1 VNRYMEKAI
10 ELAHSSKCRHKHGCV
25 VVKNGKI
32 ISKATNKKVGD
43 PSVEFRLALHAEFAA
58 VVAAGTHAA
67 GSTVYVA
74 RVQADGS
81 TALSKPCKK
90 CENMMKRS
98 GVSKVVWT

>member
-1 VNRYMEKAI
+1 MNRYMEKAI
-10 ELAHSSKCRHKHGCV
+10 ELAHSSKCRHRHGCV

-32 ISKATNKKVGD
+32 IAKSTNKKVGD

-58 VVAAGTHAA
+58 VVAAGTQASGA
-67 GSTVYVA
+67 TVYVA

-81 TALSKPCKK
+81 PALSKPCKK
-90 CENMMKRS
+90 CESMMKRS